1 MLLTRSIR
9 VAAAVALFLGL
20 WLGVANRAAAEH
32 VSITIHAMECYTG
45 VGDAIF
51 QECHDEVESGSYVT
65 DDATGTAVLIVP
77 EEVLAYYLGAYIY
90 CRDLT
95 DDEVLFDGNYSD
107 TGGGAAFA
115 VEEGDEIVCDV
126 YLITPAPKDD
136 GGADGGHDN
145 GSSSGGSSTGG
156 STTVT
161 TLPST
166 GSGMA
171 SSPDAFYVYILG
183 LVAIASGALG
193 LRLRLSIR

>member
-1 MLLTRSIR
+1 MLMSRSIR
-9 VAAAVALFLGL
+9 LAAVFALFLGL
-20 WLGVANRAAAEH
+20 WLGVVNKAAAEH

-45 VGDAIF
+45 VGDSIF
-51 QECHDEVESGSYVT
+51 EECHDEVESGSYVT

-95 DDEVLFDGNYSD
+95 DDEVLFDGNYAD

-136 GGADGGHDN
+136 GGDD
-145 GSSSGGSSTGG
+145 GGSSTGG

-166 GSGMA
+166 GSGPMDA
-171 SSPDAFYVYILG
+171 ARSSLM
-183 LVAIASGALG
+183 LLLSAIAIGMAAFAM
-193 LRLRLSIR
+193 RLRRSER